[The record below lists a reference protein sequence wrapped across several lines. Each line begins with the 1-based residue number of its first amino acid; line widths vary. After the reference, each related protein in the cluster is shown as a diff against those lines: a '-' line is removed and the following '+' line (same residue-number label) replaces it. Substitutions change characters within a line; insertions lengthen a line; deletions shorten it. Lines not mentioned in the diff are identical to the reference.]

1 MNSVLFSLI
10 SDKEGSRMSK
20 YFWLLNYIIQKIEIK
35 FIMFNIHKVVVIISI
50 IDMLWCCIKIVNQR
64 NTTLLE
70 YFISES
76 KFWNIVVR
84 WTLKLSNDIHLFNLS
99 EISIEIILL
108 NLLIVS
114 SYLLNKAFSLSSSI
128 LLIEEL
134 PISLIFDKGILIILL
149 SLKCS

>member
-134 PISLIFDKGILIILL
+134 PIFLIID
-149 SLKCS
+149 KKF